1 MYHSEN
7 RGPRENEVIGKSTFQ
22 PVLFLTSQKQ
32 LPRINLAVDNITFRY
47 IFTKKE
53 NYLRIEK
60 SAETVK
66 QRKAAHNLRCANM
79 HTNRSHYT

>member
-1 MYHSEN
+1 MIFFRKFFIYSLSSVFYN
-7 RGPRENEVIGKSTFQ
+7 LSKLNAGDEVLVSDDQAK
-22 PVLFLTSQKQ
+22 VYKY
-32 LPRINLAVDNITFRY
+32 VV
-47 IFTKKE
+47 TKKE
-53 NYLRIEK
+53 NYLRIKK